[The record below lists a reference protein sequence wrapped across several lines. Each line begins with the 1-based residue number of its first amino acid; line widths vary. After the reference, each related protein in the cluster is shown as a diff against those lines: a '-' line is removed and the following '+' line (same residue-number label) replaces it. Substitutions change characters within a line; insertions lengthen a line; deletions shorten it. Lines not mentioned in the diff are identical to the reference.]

1 MFDSIPV
8 LEGNIVKRSL
18 QFFWIVDH
26 SGSMTGQKIATLNQA
41 IREAI
46 PEVQKALSTHPEVQI
61 MMRAI
66 KFADNV
72 SWHVGPDA
80 VPIEQFDWHELDA
93 GGCTATASAIN
104 MLCDELE
111 VEKMNKRGYPPICIL
126 LSDGYSTD
134 ADEDY
139 EAAIK
144 RLDSMPWGKKAVRL
158 VIAIGNE
165 NDYDENALLKF
176 VNHKEIGV
184 LKADNPGKLT
194 QYIKWASVAASIGAS
209 QSKSSGDP
217 DKIDDSTNV
226 ILSSPED
233 VDISSAGDVF

>member
-8 LEGNIVKRSL
+8 LEGNIVRRSL

-72 SWHVGPDA
+72 SWHVGPEA
-80 VPIEQFDWHELDA
+80 VPIEDFDWHELDA
-93 GGCTATASAIN
+93 GGCTATAGAIN
-104 MLCDELE
+104 LLCDELE
-111 VEKMNKRGYPPICIL
+111 VEKMNRRGYPPICIL

-134 ADEDY
+134 SEEEY

-144 RLDSMPWGKKAVRL
+144 GLDDMPWGKKAVRL

-165 NDYDENALLKF
+165 NDYDESALLKF

-184 LKADNPGKLT
+184 LKANNPGKLT

-209 QSKSSGDP
+209 QSKSTGDP
-217 DKIDDSTNV
+217 DEIDDSTNV
-226 ILSSPED
+226 ILTSPED
-233 VDISSAGDVF
+233 IDISSAGDVF